1 MNKSV
6 WLVALGLAVLGA
18 PVIAAADETHKV
30 SIVKTSPKYG
40 ETIPSLKGLVVEI
53 VFSTPMDPATQN
65 DVSMD
70 QRGAVDERGEPI
82 EFDGTY
88 TWVNP
93 TTLRFAPKGTLKPDS
108 VYQVTVWSAKAK
120 DGSELDGVPYRLP
133 FSTSGAK

>member
-1 MNKSV
+1 
-6 WLVALGLAVLGA
+6 
-18 PVIAAADETHKV
+18 
-30 SIVKTSPKYG
+30 VKTSPKYG
-40 ETIPSLKGLVVEI
+40 ETIQSLKGLVVEI
-53 VFSTPMDPATQN
+53 VFSKPMDPATQH

-70 QRGAVDERGEPI
+70 QRGAVDEKGEPI

>member
-1 MNKSV
+1 MNKGV
-6 WLVALGLAVLGA
+6 WLVVLGLAVLGA
-18 PVIAAADETHKV
+18 PAIAAADETHKV
-30 SIVKTSPKYG
+30 SIVNTSPKYG
-40 ETIPSLKGLVVEI
+40 ETIQSLKGLVVEI
-53 VFSTPMDPATQN
+53 VFSKPMDPATQH

-70 QRGAVDERGEPI
+70 QRGAVDEKGEPI

-120 DGSELDGVPYRLP
+120 DGSALDGVPYRLP

>member
-1 MNKSV
+1 MNKGF

-18 PVIAAADETHKV
+18 PSIAAADETHKV

-120 DGSELDGVPYRLP
+120 DGAELEGVPFRLP
-133 FSTSGAK
+133 FSTAGAK

>member
-1 MNKSV
+1 MNKGV
-6 WLVALGLAVLGA
+6 WLVALGLAVLGVPA
-18 PVIAAADETHKV
+18 IAAADETHKV

-53 VFSTPMDPATQN
+53 VFSKPMDPATQN

-70 QRGAVDERGEPI
+70 QRGATDERGEPI
-82 EFDGTY
+82 EFDGAY

-133 FSTSGAK
+133 FSTSGAQ